1 MPHRGAGE
9 GVYNSTTAEGE
20 LGDTVR
26 GIAFPALVLLIAMVT
41 ATACGG
47 GSAPA
52 PGEEKKA
59 GGTPPAKGEV
69 MVIEVKEGGVPTR
82 FVPNFIEIKKGT
94 TVKFIF
100 SSLDNVTHTFTART
114 VGIDLEA
121 SPGVV
126 KESEPVTF
134 KQVATI
140 LFNCQFHTS
149 LGGLG
154 TIKVT
159 D

>member
-1 MPHRGAGE
+1 M
-9 GVYNSTTAEGE
+9 
-20 LGDTVR
+20 R
-26 GIAFPALVLLIAMVT
+26 GIAFPALILVIAIVT

-47 GSAPA
+47 GGAPT
-52 PGEEKKA
+52 PGEEQKA
-59 GGTPPAKGEV
+59 GGTPAAKGEV

-82 FVPNFIEIKKGT
+82 FVPNFIEIRKGT
-94 TVKFIF
+94 TVKFRF
-100 SSLDNVTHTFTART
+100 SSLDSSTHTFTARSL
-114 VGIDLEA
+114 GIDLEA

-134 KQVATI
+134 NQVATI
-140 LFNCQFHTS
+140 LFNCQFHTAS
-149 LGGLG
+149 GGLG

>member
-1 MPHRGAGE
+1 M
-9 GVYNSTTAEGE
+9 
-20 LGDTVR
+20 R
-26 GIAFPALVLLIAMVT
+26 GIAFPALILVIAMVT

-47 GSAPA
+47 GGAPA

-59 GGTPPAKGEV
+59 GGTPAASGEIR
-69 MVIEVKEGGVPTR
+69 VIEIREGGVPPR
-82 FVPNFIEIKKGT
+82 FEPNQVEIKKGS
-94 TVKFIF
+94 TVKFRF
-100 SSLDNVTHTFTART
+100 SSLDDSTHTFTVRT

-134 KQVATI
+134 NQVATI
-140 LFNCQFHTS
+140 LFNCQFHTAS
-149 LGGLG
+149 GGLG

>member
-1 MPHRGAGE
+1 VIGCKNPPLSKASGE
-9 GVYNSTTAEGE
+9 TTM
-20 LGDTVR
+20 R
-26 GIAFPALVLLIAMVT
+26 GIAFPALVLLIAIVT

-47 GSAPA
+47 GGPPA

-59 GGTPPAKGEV
+59 VGTPPAKGEV

-100 SSLDNVTHTFTART
+100 SSLDNVTHTFTARQL
-114 VGIDLEA
+114 GIDLEA
-121 SPGVV
+121 PPGVV
-126 KESEPVTF
+126 KESEPVTL